1 MFRKLGSSCSG
12 IKLILP
18 IVVILLF
25 YAVISHFPHN
35 VLSWDVFG
43 YYLYLPLLFIYN
55 DLGITDFS
63 IITHILETYQ
73 NTSTFYQAMPGV
85 DGGWVL
91 KYPMGMA
98 ILYLPW
104 FLIGHIWALVSA
116 YPADGFS
123 FPYQA
128 SLLYG
133 SFLYTVI
140 GLIVFWKSLRDFFAP
155 ATVSAMLVITVF
167 GTNYLVHTV
176 FHGQGLMSHNYLFTL
191 FAFVLYFT
199 IKWHEKPGV
208 KYAVAL
214 GIAIGAAALS
224 RPTEILVILIPI
236 LWNVK
241 NKTDFIKKVQLF
253 RRNWNSVLAA
263 GLIIFGF
270 GALQLIYFKLFT
282 GKFLFYSYGNN
293 AGEGMEFFSPYIYQ
307 VLFSFRKGWLIYTP
321 VMVFALVGFVTL
333 YKDMRDQFLSVFIF
347 FVIAFYVIASWSCW
361 WYADSYSQR
370 ALIPMYVFLSL
381 PLGSLIQNVFQKQ
394 KFIWRIFL
402 VFVLTGLVAFN
413 LFQSWQFLNGIIH
426 TSRMS
431 KPYYKSVFLKTSIP
445 PEATDKLLVD
455 RSKTPEEILNSGK
468 TFKTIALGFND
479 FEDVGIIPDTNLVKW
494 SDGKVFEMNKQNP
507 FSPHYQ
513 ITYKDLNLTEY
524 GILKITADIFP
535 IYPFKE
541 NPLVFTATFM
551 HKGYA
556 YSYFGKH
563 LDDQMLQVNTWNK
576 VEFYYLTP
584 EVRKESDPFRTTF
597 WLRGELSV
605 FIDNFKVELYTE
617 EK

>member
-1 MFRKLGSSCSG
+1 MKIFSKTRG
-12 IKLILP
+12 LIL
-18 IVVILLF
+18 VVFVLLILG
-25 YAVISHFPHN
+25 YAVTSHFPHN
-35 VLSWDVFG
+35 VLSWDIFG

-55 DLGITDFS
+55 DLGIRDFS
-63 IITHILETYQ
+63 TITHILETYQ

-98 ILYLPW
+98 ILYSPW
-104 FLIGHIWALVSA
+104 FFIGHLWAVLSA

-128 SLLYG
+128 SLVYG
-133 SFLYTVI
+133 SFVYTVV
-140 GLIVFWKSLRDFFAP
+140 GLFVFWKSLRYFFKP
-155 ATVSAMLVITVF
+155 ATVSAILLIIVF

-191 FAFVLYFT
+191 FALILYFT
-199 IKWHEKPGV
+199 IKWHEKPGM
-208 KYAVAL
+208 KYAIAL

-224 RPTEILVILIPI
+224 RPTELLVVIVPI

-241 NKTDFIKKVQLF
+241 NKNDLINKLKLLQL
-253 RRNWNSVLAA
+253 NWKNVLVA

-270 GALQLIYFKLFT
+270 GAMQLVYFKLFT
-282 GKFLFYSYGNN
+282 GKFLFNSYGNN
-293 AGEGMEFFSPYIYQ
+293 AGEGMEFFSPYITQ

-321 VMVFALVGFVTL
+321 VMVFALAGFITL
-333 YKDMRDQFLSVFIF
+333 YKDMRNQFLSVFIF
-347 FVIAFYVIASWSCW
+347 FVIASYVIASWSCW
-361 WYADSYSQR
+361 WYADCYSQR

-381 PLGSLIQNVFQKQ
+381 PLGSLIENVFQKQ
-394 KFIWRIFL
+394 KIIWRFLL
-402 VFVLTGLVAFN
+402 VFVLVSLTVLN

-426 TSRMS
+426 TSRMT
-431 KPYYKSVFLKTSIP
+431 KPYYESVFLKTSIP
-445 PEATDKLLVD
+445 SGATDKLLVD

-468 TFKTIALGFND
+468 TFNTKMLGFYD
-479 FEDVGIIPDTNLVKW
+479 FEDAGIVPDTNLVKW
-494 SDGKVFEMNKQNP
+494 SDGKVFELNKQNP

-513 ITYKDLNLTEY
+513 ITYKDLNLDEY
-524 GILKITADIFP
+524 GILKVTANVYP
-535 IYPFKE
+535 IHAPMD

-563 LDDQMLQVNTWNK
+563 LDDQMLQINTWNK

-597 WLRGELSV
+597 WLKGEFPV
-605 FIDNFKVELYTE
+605 FIDDFKVQLLVE

>member
-1 MFRKLGSSCSG
+1 VKSLT
-12 IKLILP
+12 
-18 IVVILLF
+18 VVGLVFLVLF
-25 YAVISHFPHN
+25 FSVASHFPHN
-35 VLSWDVFG
+35 VLSWDIFG

-63 IITHILETYQ
+63 IITHIIDTYN
-73 NTSTFYQAMPGV
+73 NTSTFYQAMPGI
-85 DGGWVL
+85 DGSWVL

-104 FLIGHIWALVSA
+104 FFIGHIWALFSA

-128 SLLYG
+128 SLVYG
-133 SFLYTVI
+133 SFVYTII
-140 GLIVFWKSLRDFFAP
+140 GLIVFWKSLRYFFKP
-155 ATVSAMLVITVF
+155 ATVSAILVIIVF

-199 IKWHEKPGV
+199 IKWHEKPCM
-208 KYAVAL
+208 KYAIAL
-214 GIAIGAAALS
+214 GITIGVAALS
-224 RPTEILVILIPI
+224 RPTEVLVILVPI
-236 LWNVK
+236 FWNVK
-241 NKTDFIKKVQLF
+241 NKNDFFNKLKLLQI
-253 RRNWNSVLAA
+253 NWKNVLAA

-270 GALQLIYFKLFT
+270 GALQLVYFKLFT
-282 GKFLFYSYGNN
+282 GKFLFNSYGNN

-321 VMVFALVGFVTL
+321 VMVFALAGFVTL
-333 YKDMRDQFLSVFIF
+333 YKEMRDQFFSVFIF
-347 FVIAFYVIASWSCW
+347 FVVAFYVIASWSCW
-361 WYADSYSQR
+361 WYADCYSQR

-381 PLGSLIQNVFQKQ
+381 PLGSLIENVFQKQ
-394 KFIWRIFL
+394 KIIWRVLL
-402 VFVLTGLVAFN
+402 VFVLVSLTALN

-426 TSRMS
+426 TSRMT
-431 KPYYKSVFLKTSIP
+431 KPYYKSVFLKTNIP
-445 PEATDKLLVD
+445 EGATDKLLLD

-468 TFKTIALGFND
+468 TFKSKVLSFND
-479 FEDVGIIPDTNLVKW
+479 FESEGIIPDTNLVKW
-494 SDGKVFEMNKQNP
+494 SDGKVFELNKQNP
-507 FSPHYQ
+507 FSPYFQ
-513 ITYKDLNLTEY
+513 ITYKDLNLSEY
-524 GILKITADIFP
+524 GILKITASIYP
-535 IYPFKE
+535 IYAPLE

-556 YSYFGKH
+556 YSYFGKQ
-563 LDDQMLQVNTWNK
+563 LDDQTLQLNTWNK

-597 WLRGELSV
+597 WLKGELPV
-605 FIDNFKVELYTE
+605 FIDDFKVEILKE
-617 EK
+617 